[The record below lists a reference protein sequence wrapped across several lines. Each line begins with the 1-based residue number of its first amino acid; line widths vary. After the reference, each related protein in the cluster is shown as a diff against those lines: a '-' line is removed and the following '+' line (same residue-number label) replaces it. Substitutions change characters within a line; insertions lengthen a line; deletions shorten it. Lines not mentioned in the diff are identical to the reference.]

1 MAPIDIFNPDV
12 QPARGAFQN
21 DVVGRFR
28 SGYQVNG
35 RPAAL
40 TEWRVTTDD
49 QAVADYISETYEGDE
64 PQAWETKGDDDIEVF
79 TKAESVDIILTGES
93 AIEARMLIWARGQK
107 RLVTCDGSVA
117 ETDGKPHECLIGGF
131 SKKAEHEEQGH
142 VCEPNISVTFRLAD
156 NPDLGLF
163 KFQSGSWS
171 LATSIAK
178 AIGDYA
184 KTGHSATAT
193 LALEVVEYE
202 SAGVA
207 RRFTKPVVTIT
218 GVHETA

>member
-1 MAPIDIFNPDV
+1 MPIDIFNPDV
-12 QPARGAFQN
+12 APTRKGFSD

-40 TEWRVTTDD
+40 STWRVTTDD
-49 QAVADYISETYEGDE
+49 NDVAEFISETYEGDE
-64 PQAWETKGDDDIEVF
+64 PQTWETKGDDDIEVF
-79 TKAESVDIILTGES
+79 TKAESVDIILSGDN

-107 RLVTCDGSVA
+107 RLVTCDGTIA
-117 ETDGKPHECLIGGF
+117 ETEGKPHECLIGGF
-131 SKKAEHEEQGH
+131 TTRREHEEQGH
-142 VCEPNISVTFRLAD
+142 ICEPNISVTFRLAD
-156 NPDLGLF
+156 KPDLGIF
-163 KFQSGSWS
+163 RFQSGSWS
-171 LATSIAK
+171 LATSVAR

-184 KTGHSATAT
+184 KTGYSAKAT

-207 RRFTKPVVTIT
+207 RKFTKPVITIT
-218 GVHETA
+218 GPNEA